1 MEKRCLALILALLVV
16 VSVLIQPVSAKAS
29 SYEVVKQY
37 NFELYDT
44 DDSRVV
50 YEYYATNGVSEINY
64 QGNKLH
70 AVELIKGLALQ
81 GETVTIRAKI
91 TIPLTVEQGIYLS
104 NCDRVTANIRG
115 THDLAVYVEGYFSPD
130 GKYFD
135 SASAYSMVYFGT
147 KENPYNGLVANSNR
161 EYQTSTVAVS
171 VWPYSF
177 EYMMPIESK
186 DYEYVSV
193 EYVFTLNNIAH
204 NGLQFNLYWDD
215 MEIDVMC
222 DILSASSINDINSQ
236 ITNNLIN
243 NKTDVIVNKQ
253 ETIIQKQDTIIDK
266 IQSGFASVGESVKTG
281 VTNAVNELFVP
292 DEQAVQDFFTNMN
305 EMEEE
310 HLKPIAQVK
319 DTVNTIEQTLFNPDY
334 DAQISGD
341 LAPVAGYINTVQGDG
356 VFIFPGYEM
365 KLKEGN
371 FPLWEDYV
379 IDVGATLD
387 DMGLSWIPTVTKA
400 ICVALFTWRFLI
412 MVLRWLMKVTDNPTF
427 GQWAD
432 MLATFDFNYKTGW

>member
-1 MEKRCLALILALLVV
+1 MEKRYLALILAVIV
-16 VSVLIQPVSAKAS
+16 VSVSMIPIDAKAAG
-29 SYEVVKQY
+29 EVIETFTIDASDVTYQDENCSDGY
-37 NFELYDT
+37 GWRYG
-44 DDSRVV
+44 
-50 YEYYATNGVSEINY
+50 EYKEAGEDVSN
-64 QGNKLH
+64 
-70 AVELIKGLALQ
+70 
-81 GETVTIRAKI
+81 R
-91 TIPLTVEQGIYLS
+91 
-104 NCDRVTANIRG
+104 
-115 THDLAVYVEGYFSPD
+115 VYVKFPINSLIAYKMAGADSYNISIDMTWVSGSGLYSGTYPSSVLCDSYDWQTWLVMWSNNKDVAGQRAAQSGTINQRYYTFPD
-130 GKYFD
+130 VN
-135 SASAYSMVYFGT
+135 YSSTEISETDLTICNYI
-147 KENPYNGLVANSNR
+147 
-161 EYQTSTVAVS
+161 EYEMLMTA
-171 VWPYSF
+171 
-177 EYMMPIESK
+177 
-186 DYEYVSV
+186 
-193 EYVFTLNNIAH
+193 NNIAERAC
-204 NGLQFNLYWDD
+204 
-215 MEIDVMC
+215 MRT
-222 DILSASSINDINSQ
+222 S
-236 ITNNLIN
+236 LIN
-243 NKTDVIVNKQ
+243 AVM
-253 ETIIQKQDTIIDK
+253 TITVTYENEQKMQIAIDNHNANVVTKIEGNQNTIIDK
-266 IQSGFASVGESVKTG
+266 ITSGFASVGESVKTG

-400 ICVALFTWRFLI
+400 ICIALFTWRFLI
-412 MVLRWLMKVTDNPTF
+412 MVLRWLMKVTENPTF